1 MTREEL
7 IEAIEEWHNENQ
19 KDRSFLFMAQENIGN
34 GKSIASYGIAGEK
47 KSLSIMISNAIDRD
61 NDLIPLIERA
71 IKLSVIASVIKDDN
85 EDNNENEDEE
95 GEK

>member
-19 KDRSFLFMAQENIGN
+19 KDRSFLFMAQENIGK

-61 NDLIPLIERA
+61 DNLIPLIERA
-71 IKLSVIASVIKDDN
+71 IKLSVIASVINGDSEDDN
-85 EDNNENEDEE
+85 ENESEE